1 MYTYQ
6 SQEQVNILQRMAQ
19 LSEAMQQFEFA
30 DQEDA
35 NQYKVYSKMLE
46 ELENI
51 LIELRDSQQQE
62 RQK

>member
-1 MYTYQ
+1 
-6 SQEQVNILQRMAQ
+6 MAQ

-30 DQEDA
+30 NQEDA